1 METAFTKSLP
11 IMGSYLFVSM
21 AYGLVMQEAGCGLL
35 LLFLIGAD
43 RFMLP
48 ALILVS
54 GLLLILQKKIELE
67 EGTNHE

>member
-1 METAFTKSLP
+1 MENCIYEIPAHHGKLSLCQHG
-11 IMGSYLFVSM
+11 IRSGH
-21 AYGLVMQEAGCGLL
+21 AGGGCGLL

-48 ALILVS
+48 ALMLVS
-54 GLLLILQKKIELE
+54 GLLLILQKKIEPE